1 MRIISFCLL
10 FLLLAILIV
19 IVIIISENKEKWWR
33 GGWRGGWGG
42 WRGGWRPRGYYRE
55 WDYYNYNSCFNN
67 CCDFDKCSQGLGCH
81 WKDSNGKSV
90 SGPPSQCIKHYE

>member
-1 MRIISFCLL
+1 MCIISFCLL
-10 FLLLAILIV
+10 FLLLAILIA

-33 GGWRGGWGG
+33 GGWRGWRG
-42 WRGGWRPRGYYRE
+42 WRGGWRPRGYYRD
-55 WDYYNYNSCFNN
+55 WDYYNYNSCFND
-67 CCDFDKCSQGLGCH
+67 CCDFDKCYQGLGCH